1 MICTTNAERMS
12 LSSAIIRVQI
22 HTKKIYSNSQVKII
36 DIKLSFGGDEM
47 RYESIR
53 LEKGMYQDPSCSFSQ
68 VLESV
73 DPSSQYVGTNL
84 EGLDAFQ
91 RQLKR
96 FGIKVKGAQ
105 SDTVEKF
112 FAISESAV
120 LFPEYVARAVRHGI
134 EESDIIPMITASITQ
149 DDSLEDQADNTRAKF
164 KKRGRMLVASYEAV
178 RKQKIDWFS
187 VILRQIGAYI
197 SHSRL
202 EDAVDVLLNGDCNS
216 RPAEVTSLSGHEFG
230 FDAMLDFWT
239 EFGLYEMNTMLVSNN
254 AALTILKMPELQK
267 SISGFNLQYPCCG
280 VMPFGAKLIRTS
292 AVPPNTV
299 VGLDKRFALEM
310 VQVGEVA
317 VEYDKLIDRQFER
330 AAITTISGFSKIYED
345 ASKVLNIAQ
354 E

>member
-1 MICTTNAERMS
+1 
-12 LSSAIIRVQI
+12 
-22 HTKKIYSNSQVKII
+22 
-36 DIKLSFGGDEM
+36 M
-47 RYESIR
+47 RCDSVR
-53 LEKGMYQDPSCSFSQ
+53 LEKGMYQEPGRTFSQ
-68 VLESV
+68 VLESI
-73 DPSSQYVGTNL
+73 DPSDQYIGTSL

-96 FGIKVKGAQ
+96 FDIRVKGAQ

-112 FAISESAV
+112 FATSESAV
-120 LFPEYVARAVRHGI
+120 LLPEYVARAVRHGM
-134 EESDIIPMITASITQ
+134 EESDIVPMITASITQ
-149 DDSLEDQADNTRAKF
+149 TNSEGQVNNTRVRF
-164 KKRGRMLVASYEAV
+164 RKRGRMLVANYDAV

-202 EDAVDVLLNGDCNS
+202 EDAVDVLLNGDCDS
-216 RPAEVTSLSGHEFG
+216 KPAVVTSLNGCEFG
-230 FDAMLDFWT
+230 FDTMLGFWT
-239 EFGLYEMNTMLVSNN
+239 EFDLYEMNTILASND
-254 AALTILKMPELQK
+254 ATFAILKMPELQK

-345 ASKVLNIAQ
+345 ASRILNIAQ
-354 E
+354 EQTQYDLPF